1 VTQAPTRRPLYLDV
15 DDAVARAQE
24 LAPRLR
30 ERVREAEAARRLP
43 DDTVRDLLESALLML
58 LVPRSMGGSELNYD
72 AVLEVTA
79 ILGEACASTGWV
91 YALWTAH
98 LWMIAQLPEHVQRA
112 VFLDPAAPPLV
123 SSCVNTVGKP
133 IRVDG
138 GYRWTGKGFFSSG
151 VDHAHWLTPAM
162 EAPNDDST
170 TDRRWF
176 LMPRSDFRIVDD
188 WFTMGLKGTGSKTVV
203 VEDAFIPDER
213 VLLVKDMTAGI
224 APGSRVHSGVLYRA
238 GFEFVFSLP
247 VGMPALGPA
256 RAFVKAFQERIR
268 ARLTGDNPVP
278 AREAMMSLARL
289 AQAGAEIDAAH
300 ALLLQ
305 NVRRYCFTPAGQFT
319 DLDRAT
325 CRRDTAYSAQLC
337 RRAVNG
343 LFESSGGSSL
353 FESSDIQRLWRDT
366 NAAAAHHGLS
376 WDIRAT
382 EFGRVMMGLPAAEQ
396 T

>member
-1 VTQAPTRRPLYLDV
+1 VE
-15 DDAVARAQE
+15 DAAERARA
-24 LAPRLR
+24 LVPRLR
-30 ERVREAEAARRLP
+30 ERLPEAEGGRRLP
-43 DDTVRDLLESALLML
+43 DSTVQDLLDSGLLL

-98 LWMIAQLPEHVQRA
+98 LWMIAQLPELIQA
-112 VFLDPAAPPLV
+112 EVFGGDRPLV

-133 IRVDG
+133 VRVDG

-151 VDHAHWLTPAM
+151 VDHATWLTPAM
-162 EAPNDDST
+162 ESPDD
-170 TDRRWF
+170 DGVIERRWF
-176 LMPRSDFRIVDD
+176 LMPRSDFEIVDD
-188 WFTMGLKGTGSKTVV
+188 WHTMGLKGTGSKTVV

-213 VLLVKDMTAGI
+213 VLRVKDMTAGV
-224 APGSRVHSGVLYRA
+224 APGASLHSGALYRA

-247 VGMPALGPA
+247 VGMPVLGPA
-256 RAFVKAFQERIR
+256 RAFVTAFQARVKARID
-268 ARLTGDNPVP
+268 GDDPVL
-278 AREAMMSLARL
+278 AREAMTSLTRL

-305 NVRRYCFTPAGQFT
+305 NIRRYCFAPASQFT
-319 DLDRAT
+319 DLDRT
-325 CRRDTAYSAQLC
+325 RCRRDTAYSAQLC
-337 RRAVNG
+337 RRAVND

-353 FESSDIQRLWRDT
+353 YESFDMQRLWRDT

-376 WDIRAT
+376 WDVRAT
-382 EFGRVMMGLPAAEQ
+382 EFGRVMMGLPATEP